1 MLLSHILLAGRRY
14 SCVVPTLRVPGLF
27 GRAKLLCCR
36 CPDAA
41 GMMYSGLCRLRMAA
55 MPSCLQWGGR
65 MPGHVSVGPH
75 LLSACR
81 VEEGGVC
88 FVFVFYRLI
97 FLSLEIGSRD
107 NVPPRSILT
116 L

>member
-1 MLLSHILLAGRRY
+1 MPLACSGVAECLGR
-14 SCVVPTLRVPGLF
+14 
-27 GRAKLLCCR
+27 
-36 CPDAA
+36 
-41 GMMYSGLCRLRMAA
+41 
-55 MPSCLQWGGR
+55 
-65 MPGHVSVGPH
+65 VSVRPH
-75 LLSACR
+75 LLLSACR

-88 FVFVFYRLI
+88 FVFVFYHLI